1 MPPSVESASNA
12 PHLLER
18 SLEEVRTL
26 AAMGRYVDSSLDIS
40 EVLKTVARCSTT
52 LANSDGCAIVD
63 IDDVAE
69 DCRVLASDRLPAA
82 FCDEL
87 QRLLPEVNR
96 FIRNFGRWSMFD
108 RSMVAGEDAVTEAR
122 ITLSQNASRL
132 EVAQIEDFVPLW
144 ECATRN
150 LMLSTGYHSL
160 LRVNLDVDETVRCM
174 LIFRQQTGQFDNH
187 HIDLVTTLASQ
198 SKVALDNAQLFSDVQ
213 EQQKTLESARQQLEE
228 ANQHKSAFLANMSH
242 ELRTPLN
249 AIIGFSEV
257 MLAGMTGDIN
267 EKQSEYLNDIHAS
280 GSHLL
285 RLINDILDFSKIEAG
300 RMDLELESFNLS
312 QAIDNATALIKERAL
327 RHSIRISRND
337 NPEIHLIT
345 ADELKLKQVL
355 VNLLSNAVKFTPDG
369 GEIIVQSRKLD
380 DGVEV
385 AVKDSGVGISAE
397 DQQRIFESF
406 RQAKGDA
413 AGLRKSE
420 GTGLGLTLSKR
431 MVELHGGSMW
441 VESELGA
448 GSSFYFTIPEP
459 RSAWQVLL
467 EEEGLES

>member
-1 MPPSVESASNA
+1 MCI
-12 PHLLER
+12 R
-18 SLEEVRTL
+18 
-26 AAMGRYVDSSLDIS
+26 
-40 EVLKTVARCSTT
+40 
-52 LANSDGCAIVD
+52 
-63 IDDVAE
+63 
-69 DCRVLASDRLPAA
+69 DR
-82 FCDEL
+82 
-87 QRLLPEVNR
+87 
-96 FIRNFGRWSMFD
+96 
-108 RSMVAGEDAVTEAR
+108 
-122 ITLSQNASRL
+122 
-132 EVAQIEDFVPLW
+132 
-144 ECATRN
+144 
-150 LMLSTGYHSL
+150 
-160 LRVNLDVDETVRCM
+160 
-174 LIFRQQTGQFDNH
+174 
-187 HIDLVTTLASQ
+187 
-198 SKVALDNAQLFSDVQ
+198 
-213 EQQKTLESARQQLEE
+213 
-228 ANQHKSAFLANMSH
+228 
-242 ELRTPLN
+242 
-249 AIIGFSEV
+249 
-257 MLAGMTGDIN
+257 
-267 EKQSEYLNDIHAS
+267 
-280 GSHLL
+280 
-285 RLINDILDFSKIEAG
+285 
-300 RMDLELESFNLS
+300 
-312 QAIDNATALIKERAL
+312 IKERAL

-337 NPEIHLIT
+337 DPEIHLIT